1 MQKIQFDYFTGMEA
15 EQYSFYRVPKVLF
28 TESCFKTLS
37 CEAKVLYGL
46 MLDRMSLSI
55 KNRWLDSEDR
65 VYIIFTVEEIAE
77 LMNCGTQKAVKLV
90 KELDSSNGIGLIEK
104 KRLGLGKPNVI
115 YVKNFMIRE
124 VPDQKPTGNCA
135 DLQSEQEDHKKIAD
149 LQSKQKRHKECADLQ
164 QEAEN
169 KGKTGIS
176 LNCENHHSGVV
187 KTTIQ
192 DYGESQFQNSENH
205 NSRMVETT
213 NPEFPESQFK
223 NSENHHSR
231 IVEITNPECPKSQS
245 NNTDINNTDFSENEY
260 SDTESSETDFNETDN
275 ILSNL
280 SHLSVRKTAGMID
293 MVEEMEAYRKII
305 RENISYECFED
316 SRYRQQEEVDELVE
330 LMVEVM
336 VMPDNSTVRIGGV
349 DKPVVIVKN
358 RFMKVEHGHIEY
370 VVGCLEKNT
379 SKVGNIRAY
388 LLTTLYNSTMTIE
401 NYYRAE
407 VNHDMY
413 GGG

>member
-1 MQKIQFDYFTGMEA
+1 MQEIQFDYFRGMEA
-15 EQYSFYRVPKVLF
+15 EQYTFYRIPKILF
-28 TESCFKTLS
+28 TAECFKTIS

-46 MLDRMSLSI
+46 LLDRMSLSI
-55 KNRWLDSEDR
+55 KNRWFDEEDR

-77 LMNCGTQKAVKLV
+77 LMNCGTQKAVRLL
-90 KELDSSNGIGLIEK
+90 KELDSEKGIGLVEK
-104 KRLGLGKPNVI
+104 RRLGLGKPNVI
-115 YVKNFMIRE
+115 YVKNFMVKQPKKE
-124 VPDQKPTGNCA
+124 EKEPEKPVNT
-135 DLQSEQEDHKKIAD
+135 Q
-149 LQSKQKRHKECADLQ
+149 
-164 QEAEN
+164 
-169 KGKTGIS
+169 
-176 LNCENHHSGVV
+176 NCENHNSRVV

-192 DYGESQFQNSENH
+192 ECPKSQFKNDENH
-205 NSRMVETT
+205 NSGIVKITT
-213 NPEFPESQFK
+213 L
-223 NSENHHSR
+223 
-231 IVEITNPECPKSQS
+231 ECPKSQS

-305 RENISYECFED
+305 RENISYECFAD